1 MIHHSAS
8 LASGRGEEGA
18 AAALPQDEAG
28 ERAMALVPGL
38 SFLVRQAHCDGLDQ
52 VSQILAGALE
62 GVMRWI
68 EEENVHG
75 RSLTQERH

>member
-1 MIHHSAS
+1 MIHQSGS
-8 LASGRGEEGA
+8 LATGRGDEREM
-18 AAALPQDEAG
+18 LRDEAG

-75 RSLTQERH
+75 RPIAQERH